1 MFKCMTTPMPTEM
14 YARCEVLP
22 GMFDSEWF
30 VILGDISAVVNKIN
44 VKVEHADVKNGNRVT
59 GSVLV
64 YLVDEN
70 PQRLLVELPG
80 QAVVGG
86 LRTWIPRDSLA
97 A

>member
-1 MFKCMTTPMPTEM
+1 MPTEM

-22 GMFDSEWF
+22 GTFDSEWF
-30 VILGDISAVVNKIN
+30 VILGDISAVVDKNN
-44 VKVEHADVKNGNRVT
+44 VKVGHPDMKNGNRLM

-70 PQRLLVELPG
+70 PLRLLVELPG

-86 LRTWIPRDSLA
+86 LRTWIPRDALA